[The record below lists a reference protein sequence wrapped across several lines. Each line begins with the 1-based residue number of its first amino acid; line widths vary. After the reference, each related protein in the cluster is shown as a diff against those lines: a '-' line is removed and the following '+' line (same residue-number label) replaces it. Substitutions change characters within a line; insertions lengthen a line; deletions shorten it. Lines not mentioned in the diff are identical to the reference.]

1 MKNKHLKRNVN
12 SIYRKS
18 GLYLISIVV
27 LFVSIGILTTVQ
39 PAYRFSSSLLT
50 EWTRDIDGFVF
61 YNLLSMENRAFK
73 QAFPEDR
80 QLPKLSGV
88 FFQVAT
94 NLKPDDPR
102 SLLGNEIPGFSI
114 YDQQILIAGEGT
126 NYTNL
131 PFESSPPLEE
141 VLRDR
146 EALIDEPKEEE
157 DQIDDETQEGTEG
170 ENPTT
175 DGRKVVYIYNTHTR
189 ESFLPHLPDVTDPDL
204 AFHGEVNITKVS
216 DHLAKAL
223 EEKGIGAQVEDT
235 DIDQV
240 LNDRGMKRPQAY
252 DASREFV
259 EEAIAMNGEIQYIFD
274 LHRDSARKDI
284 TTKEINGE
292 SYARIMFV
300 VGMEHPNHEKN
311 IEVAS
316 ELHQLIEK
324 KYPGL
329 SRGLIKSEGPRV
341 NGVYNQDL
349 SENAILIEFGGVDN
363 DLDELYRAAD
373 AVAEI
378 FSDYYWDAEAVQ
390 GNP

>member
-1 MKNKHLKRNVN
+1 MKNNHLNRNGH

-18 GLYLISIVV
+18 GLYLISILI
-27 LFVSIGILTTVQ
+27 LFISIGILTTAQ

-80 QLPKLSGV
+80 QLPKLSSV
-88 FFQVAT
+88 LFQVAT

-114 YDQQILIAGEGT
+114 YDRQILIAGEGT

-146 EALIDEPKEEE
+146 EALIDEPNEEKDQKEEDKE
-157 DQIDDETQEGTEG
+157 GSENKTQ
-170 ENPTT
+170 TT

-223 EEKGIGAQVEDT
+223 EAKGIGAEVEDT
-235 DIDQV
+235 DIDKV
-240 LNDRGMKRPQAY
+240 LNDKGMKRSQAY
-252 DASREFV
+252 DASREYV
-259 EEAIAMNGEIQYIFD
+259 EEAIAMNDEIQFVFD
-274 LHRDSARKDI
+274 LHRDSARKDV

-300 VGMEHPNHEKN
+300 VGMEHPEHEKN
-311 IEVAS
+311 IKIAS
-316 ELHQLIEK
+316 ELHDLIEE
-324 KYPGL
+324 KYPGI
-329 SRGLIKSEGPRV
+329 SRGVVQKEGS
-341 NGVYNQDL
+341 GVDGIYNQDL
-349 SENAILIEFGGVDN
+349 SDNAVLIEFGGVDN
-363 DLDELYRAAD
+363 NLDELYRAAD
-373 AVAEI
+373 AVADV

-390 GNP
+390 ANP

>member
-1 MKNKHLKRNVN
+1 MN

-80 QLPKLSGV
+80 QLPKLSSAL
-88 FFQVAT
+88 FHVAT
-94 NLKPDDPR
+94 NLKPNDPR

-114 YDQQILIAGEGT
+114 YDRQILIAGEGT

-141 VLRDR
+141 VLRER
-146 EALIDEPKEEE
+146 EALIDEPKEEKDKE
-157 DQIDDETQEGTEG
+157 AEEESKEET
-170 ENPTT
+170 PTT
-175 DGRKVVYIYNTHTR
+175 DGRKVVYIYNTHDR
-189 ESFLPHLPDVTDPDL
+189 ESFLPHLPEVSDPDD
-204 AFHGEVNITKVS
+204 AYHHEVNITKVS
-216 DHLAKAL
+216 EYLAKEL
-223 EEKGIGAQVEDT
+223 EAKGIGTQVEDA
-235 DIDQV
+235 DIANM
-240 LNDRGMKRPQAY
+240 LNELGMEFWQSY
-252 DASREFV
+252 DASRDVV
-259 EEAIAMNGEIQYIFD
+259 EEAIAMNQDIQYIID
-274 LHRDSARKDI
+274 LHRDSVGREA

-292 SYARIMFV
+292 SYARILFV
-300 VGMEHPNHEKN
+300 IGTEHPEHEKN
-311 IEVAS
+311 LKIAS
-316 ELHQLIEK
+316 DLHYLIEE

-329 SRGLIKSEGPRV
+329 SRGVFPNGGPGV
-341 NGVYNQDL
+341 NGIYNQDL
-349 SENAILIEFGGVDN
+349 SENALLIEFGGVDN
-363 DLDELYRAAD
+363 DLDELYRSAEIL
-373 AVAEI
+373 AEI

>member
-1 MKNKHLKRNVN
+1 MKNKHLNQNVRG
-12 SIYRKS
+12 IYRKS
-18 GLYLISIVV
+18 GLYLISILV

-80 QLPKLSGV
+80 QLPKLSSV
-88 FFQVAT
+88 LFQVAT

-114 YDQQILIAGEGT
+114 YDRQILIAGEGT

-146 EALIDEPKEEE
+146 EALIDDPKEGKAQNEEEPKKDTE
-157 DQIDDETQEGTEG
+157 DKTPATDDK
-170 ENPTT
+170 
-175 DGRKVVYIYNTHTR
+175 KVVYIYNTHTR

-223 EEKGIGAQVEDT
+223 EDKGIGAQVEDA
-235 DIDQV
+235 DIDKV
-240 LNDRGMKRPQAY
+240 LNDKGMNRSQAY

-259 EEAIAMNGEIQYIFD
+259 EEAIAMNDEIRYVFD
-274 LHRDSARKDI
+274 LHRDSVRKDV
-284 TTKEINGE
+284 TTKEINGK

-300 VGMEHPNHEKN
+300 VGMEHPEHEKN
-311 IEVAS
+311 IKIAS
-316 ELHQLIEK
+316 ELHDLIEE

-329 SRGLIKSEGPRV
+329 SRGVVPKQGS
-341 NGVYNQDL
+341 GVDGIYNQDL
-349 SENAILIEFGGVDN
+349 SQNAVLIEMGGVDN
-363 DLDELYRAAD
+363 NLDELYRSAD
-373 AVAEI
+373 AVADI
-378 FSDYYWDAEAVQ
+378 FSDYYWDAEEVQ
-390 GNP
+390 ANE

>member
-1 MKNKHLKRNVN
+1 MKNNHLNRNGH

-18 GLYLISIVV
+18 GLYLISILI
-27 LFVSIGILTTVQ
+27 LFISIGILTTVQ

-80 QLPKLSGV
+80 QLPKLSSV
-88 FFQVAT
+88 LFQVAT

-114 YDQQILIAGEGT
+114 YDRQILIAGEGT

-146 EALIDEPKEEE
+146 EALIDEPNEEKDQKEE
-157 DQIDDETQEGTEG
+157 DKEGS
-170 ENPTT
+170 ENKTPTT
-175 DGRKVVYIYNTHTR
+175 DSRKVVYIYNTHTR

-223 EEKGIGAQVEDT
+223 EAKGIGAEVEDT
-235 DIDQV
+235 DIDKV
-240 LNDRGMKRPQAY
+240 LNDKGMKRSQAY

-259 EEAIAMNGEIQYIFD
+259 EEAIAMNDEIQFVFD
-274 LHRDSARKDI
+274 LHRDSARKDV
-284 TTKEINGE
+284 TTKVINGE

-300 VGMEHPNHEKN
+300 VGMEHPEHEKN
-311 IEVAS
+311 IKIAS
-316 ELHQLIEK
+316 ELHDLIEE
-324 KYPGL
+324 KYPGI
-329 SRGLIKSEGPRV
+329 SRGVVQKEGS
-341 NGVYNQDL
+341 GVDGIYNQDL
-349 SENAILIEFGGVDN
+349 SDNAVLIEFGGVDN
-363 DLDELYRAAD
+363 NLDELYRAAD
-373 AVAEI
+373 AVADV

-390 GNP
+390 ANP